1 MMVTTILEKSEVGC
15 TFSSRKA
22 VRNDG
27 PCGEALL
34 LIISAVVPR
43 VHGTVLVVLT
53 ARVID
58 AIWSEKLRT

>member
-15 TFSSRKA
+15 AFSSREA
-22 VRNDG
+22 VRNNR

-34 LIISAVVPR
+34 LMISAVVPR
-43 VHGTVLVVLT
+43 VHGTVLVILT

-58 AIWSEKLRT
+58 AI